1 MAQKVN
7 NNAEDVSSNDPNFN
21 CTIHS
26 RPQLKKNVKTKI
38 DKTTSAIHQQL
49 QITTALA
56 HMEGWVLHTAIRTI
70 DEGFYNN

>member
-1 MAQKVN
+1 MVLAL
-7 NNAEDVSSNDPNFN
+7 E
-21 CTIHS
+21 
-26 RPQLKKNVKTKI
+26 TKI